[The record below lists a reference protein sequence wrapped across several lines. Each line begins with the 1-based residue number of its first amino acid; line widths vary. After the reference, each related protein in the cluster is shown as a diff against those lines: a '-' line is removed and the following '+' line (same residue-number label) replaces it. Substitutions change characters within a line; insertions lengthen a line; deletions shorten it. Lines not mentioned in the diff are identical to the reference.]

1 MEGQNRILT
10 SESVERCIEMRNRI
24 ALSLASGVV
33 GFLIATALGI
43 QAMPSVPWE
52 PDVDAPEAAKD
63 LRFLELQVTMT
74 GFDPWW
80 LRADPGVVT
89 ITVENATEVDQTCS
103 LGGVEELEP
112 ISPGKTG
119 TLKVWLEAGTY
130 EFACD
135 ASSQPEESTKT
146 ILLAGPPRIGAHVN
160 SSQLGVS
167 SPIEAVHEREEQ
179 VGGAYGLHRLY
190 FRWNDTL
197 PSPSLIQTLEEGRT
211 ALVSWNSLGSRLS
224 WAQVASGS
232 GDDQIREVG
241 QALAPLDELYPG
253 KIFFAWHHEPEVTV
267 RWAKRTGAIETGTGA
282 EFAAGWQ
289 RVFRIFAEE
298 GFTPV
303 RALVSDEY
311 NPEFTDGVQFDV
323 LAPDNYPWSPLTP
336 NERCNP
342 RWESFEEV
350 WRGMRS
356 MFASRFPDK
365 AVLIGE
371 TGAQEKRHPRC
382 QPWGDVH
389 AKGRWFREAIPVI
402 EEWADDATNPLIGV
416 GIFDSGWFRVDT
428 SPLAMREWAKLVG
441 ALQPPPAGPVPEGL
455 PTPDL

>member
-1 MEGQNRILT
+1 
-10 SESVERCIEMRNRI
+10 V
-24 ALSLASGVV
+24 A
-33 GFLIATALGI
+33 GFLIAAPLGVYS
-43 QAMPSVPWE
+43 MPVVPWE
-52 PDVDAPEAAKD
+52 PAVDALEAGND
-63 LRFLELQVTMT
+63 LRSLELQITET
-74 GFDPWW
+74 GFHPPW
-80 LRADPGVVT
+80 LRADPGLVT
-89 ITVENATEVDQTCS
+89 ISIQNADEVDQSCS
-103 LGGVEELEP
+103 LVGVEDLWL
-112 ISPGKTG
+112 IAPGRTA
-119 TLKVWLEAGTY
+119 TLKVWLEGGTY

-135 ASSQPEESTKT
+135 ASSQPEESTRT
-146 ILLAGPPRIGAHVN
+146 ILLVGPPRIGAHVDP
-160 SSQLGVS
+160 SQLGVS

-190 FRWNDTL
+190 FRWNEPTL
-197 PSPSLIQTLEEGRT
+197 PSASLIQTLEEGRT
-211 ALVSWNSLGSRLS
+211 ALVSWNSLGSGLT
-224 WAQVASGS
+224 WAQIASGS
-232 GDDQIREVG
+232 GDDRIREVG

-253 KIFFAWHHEPEVTV
+253 KLFFAWHHEPEVTV
-267 RWAKRTGAIETGTGA
+267 RWAKRVGAIETGTGA

-303 RALVSDEY
+303 RALVSNEY

-342 RWESFEEV
+342 RWESFDEV

-356 MFASRFPDK
+356 MFASRFPNK

-382 QPWGDVH
+382 QPSGDVH
-389 AKGRWFREAIPVI
+389 AKGRWFPEAIPVI
-402 EEWADDATNPLIGV
+402 QEWAEDTTNPLIGV
-416 GIFDSGWFRVDT
+416 GIFDSGWYRVDT
-428 SPLAMREWAKLVG
+428 TPLSMRGWAELVR
-441 ALQPPPAGPVPEGL
+441 ALQPPPASPVPEGL